1 MIAANIFLFLLQNW
15 NTIEQDLC
23 SYHDLDKKGSFLPC
37 TYQHIPSSCYIL
49 ILAMLWDFDFS
60 KLDTLQPNN
69 SWPQV
74 LYKEKKTGNVVGQAR
89 S

>member
-1 MIAANIFLFLLQNW
+1 
-15 NTIEQDLC
+15 
-23 SYHDLDKKGSFLPC
+23 LPC
-37 TYQHIPSSCYIL
+37 TYQHIVLVAKIL
-49 ILAMLWDFDFS
+49 ILAILWDFDFS